1 MDQEKRKNKQ
11 IKLVLD
17 NENKVEEYANF
28 AVATHSPAEFV
39 IDFFRILPGISQA
52 KVKSRI
58 IMSPVHLKTLSR
70 ALEDNIKK
78 YEEKFGEIIVRSD
91 GKSPKFKFP
100 EDVLPN

>member
-1 MDQEKRKNKQ
+1 M
-11 IKLVLD
+11 LYSHGT
-17 NENKVEEYANF
+17 EEYANF

-70 ALEDNIKK
+70 ALQDNIKK
-78 YEEKFGEIIVRSD
+78 YEEKFGEIVIKGDS
-91 GKSPKFKFP
+91 KSPTFNFP
-100 EDVLPN
+100 DDVLPN

>member
-1 MDQEKRKNKQ
+1 MKEGNKKHKQ
-11 IKLVLD
+11 IKLSLNSD
-17 NENKVEEYANF
+17 KSVEEYANF
-28 AVATHSPAEFV
+28 AVATHSPSEFV

-78 YEEKFGEIIVRSD
+78 YEEKFGEIVVKSD